1 MKALLLKLHLAPWG
15 HSVWNLYLNAAEELG
30 IEDPPTEEAAKGLDW
45 HYIPSRYPMLCP
57 QERLP
62 GSTAPLCVILYGSVA
77 KGTHTTVSDVDMIVI
92 AENLASDFWER
103 LRAFNDLRPRGVP
116 LEALAYTPA
125 EFAQMLDDYS
135 ITALDAVTQGY
146 PLFGGPYFAGLQQ
159 KVEELKA
166 KGLRRTARAWRW

>member
-1 MKALLLKLHLAPWG
+1 MG
-15 HSVWNLYLNAAEELG
+15 TEGNYLRQRTPLNN
-30 IEDPPTEEAAKGLDW
+30 
-45 HYIPSRYPMLCP
+45 
-57 QERLP
+57 LP
-62 GSTAPLCVILYGSVA
+62 GKWRAGVQQFVLQVEERFQPLCVILYGSVA

-146 PLFGGPYFAGLQQ
+146 PLSGGLYFKGLQQ

-166 KGLRRTARAWRW
+166 KGLRRTARAWCW

>member
-1 MKALLLKLHLAPWG
+1 MG
-15 HSVWNLYLNAAEELG
+15 TEGNYLRQRTPLNN
-30 IEDPPTEEAAKGLDW
+30 
-45 HYIPSRYPMLCP
+45 
-57 QERLP
+57 LP
-62 GSTAPLCVILYGSVA
+62 GKWRAGVQQFVLQVEERFQPLCVILYGSVA

-146 PLFGGPYFAGLQQ
+146 PLSGGCILRDCSR
-159 KVEELKA
+159 KWRSSRLKA
-166 KGLRRTARAWRW
+166 CGVRLVPGAGSLGKMDDGILRKPGR